1 MDVEDKLLTLINSD
15 PLTKRLVLS
24 FNLEAVG
31 CDQVD
36 PDSNSVAGCV
46 AAAAAAAVSEAGE
59 LRELLPLNGAHSRPL
74 VPTESAVSSTTTAL
88 PLLLLLLLLPLL
100 RNLCVK
106 YLLKV
111 TESKSVVK
119 NI

>member
-46 AAAAAAAVSEAGE
+46 AAATAAAAVSEAGE

-88 PLLLLLLLLPLL
+88 PLLLLLLLPLL

>member
-46 AAAAAAAVSEAGE
+46 AAAAAVSEAGE

-88 PLLLLLLLLPLL
+88 PLLLLLLLPLL